1 MAPAMTVV
9 DDSLPSLPGKDVRPP
24 ITSYSPSM
32 WGDAFTSFSLD
43 DKVQEKYA
51 ESIQELKHQVRSM
64 LMTEGSTTIEK
75 LILVDTIERLGMGYH
90 FEQEIEDQLR
100 EIFFSES
107 QDKEL
112 QDNYDLFSTA
122 LQFRLLRQHS
132 YSVSC
137 NVFNKFKD
145 EDGEFEKT
153 LTSDAKGLLSLYEAA
168 NVRIHGE
175 DVLEDAV
182 AFTSHHLNRMVQ
194 ELEPPLQ
201 CQVKRALEQPVHRG
215 VPRLEARHFISFYER
230 NEPKN
235 DILLKLAKLD
245 FNYLQNLY
253 KKELHDLSRW
263 WNELDLISKLPYS
276 RDRVVECYFWGM
288 AFRFQPQHSY
298 ARIAITKSLLML
310 TIMDDTYDNYA
321 TLEEADLF
329 TEILEKWDINE
340 IDRLPDYMKIIY
352 KFVLNIYEEYEV
364 EAAKQGKLFAVP
376 YAKEAVKQIAKAYN
390 THTQWFMGG
399 QMPTYE
405 EYMVNTVVT
414 SCIYVFLTVGIPG
427 LKSASKEAIDWVMSE
442 PNNALIAS
450 TRVCR
455 YANDIGSDEGGN
467 IPTAV
472 DCYAKQYGVSK
483 EETVDKFKQLCE
495 NAWKDFNT
503 EWSTEISTV
512 SKDMMEQLL
521 NYARVAEVHYR
532 NGRDAYTHPQKVAGE
547 IAALFM
553 HPIAI

>member
-51 ESIQELKHQVRSM
+51 ESIQELKHQ
-64 LMTEGSTTIEK
+64 
-75 LILVDTIERLGMGYH
+75 
-90 FEQEIEDQLR
+90 
-100 EIFFSES
+100 
-107 QDKEL
+107 
-112 QDNYDLFSTA
+112 
-122 LQFRLLRQHS
+122 
-132 YSVSC
+132 

-201 CQVKRALEQPVHRG
+201 CQVK
-215 VPRLEARHFISFYER
+215 
-230 NEPKN
+230 
-235 DILLKLAKLD
+235 
-245 FNYLQNLY
+245 
-253 KKELHDLSRW
+253 
-263 WNELDLISKLPYS
+263 
-276 RDRVVECYFWGM
+276 
-288 AFRFQPQHSY
+288 
-298 ARIAITKSLLML
+298 
-310 TIMDDTYDNYA
+310 
-321 TLEEADLF
+321 
-329 TEILEKWDINE
+329 
-340 IDRLPDYMKIIY
+340 
-352 KFVLNIYEEYEV
+352 
-364 EAAKQGKLFAVP
+364 
-376 YAKEAVKQIAKAYN
+376 QIAKAYN
-390 THTQWFMGG
+390 RHTQWFLGG

-442 PNNALIAS
+442 PNKALIAS

-455 YANDIGSDEGGN
+455 HADDIGSDERESRGG
-467 IPTAV
+467 IYRRRWIAM
-472 DCYAKQYGVSK
+472 KQYGVSK

-521 NYARVAEVHYR
+521 NYARAAEVNYR
-532 NGRDAYTHPQKVAGE
+532 NGRDAYTHPQKIAGQ
-547 IAALFM
+547 IAAVFM